1 MTTLNNPILNA
12 ELHHQWY
19 VMEKSRSGRMWILLA
34 VILLLP
40 AGLTSLVLF
49 VRVLLGQPIPGV
61 PWTVGQPF
69 DLLAAGQVMLLVM
82 NIALTV
88 VVMLVSFALS
98 TNSITRE
105 KRGKT
110 WDNLILTNVSA
121 RKLVLGKW
129 IASLKALDG
138 DHIMIGVLRLGMVA
152 WIVAGFQDR
161 MLANTLPIQTHLILL
176 TILVVLFT
184 IIDAM
189 FNTALGIGL
198 VMGDLPDGL
207 STALF
212 FLLRGLGI
220 IYIGWVFVQVIGRL
234 FAQPD
239 AAYFIPGLIGL
250 AGYLLLTGAILWG
263 AGWLAVRNSLVS
275 PSPKE

>member
-1 MTTLNNPILNA
+1 MLNNPILKA
-12 ELHHQWY
+12 ELHHQRY
-19 VMEKSRSGRMWILLA
+19 VMEKSRTGRMWILLA

-40 AGLTSLVLF
+40 AGLTSVVLF
-49 VRVLLGQPIPGV
+49 VRGLLGQPIPGLPLV
-61 PWTVGQPF
+61 IGQPF
-69 DLLAAGQVMLLVM
+69 DLIAAGQVILLVM

-88 VVMLVSFALS
+88 VVMLVSYALA

-105 KRGKT
+105 KRNRT
-110 WDNLILTNVSA
+110 WDSLILTNVSA
-121 RKLVLGKW
+121 RSLVLGKW

-138 DHIMIGVLRLGMVA
+138 DHIMIGMLRLGMVA

-161 MLANTLPIQTHLILL
+161 MLANTLPVQVHLILI

-198 VMGDLPDGL
+198 VMGDLPDGV

-220 IYIGWVFVQVIGRL
+220 IYIGWLFVQIIGRL
-234 FAQPD
+234 FAQPG
-239 AAYFIPGLIGL
+239 ASYFLPGLLGL
-250 AGYLLLTGAILWG
+250 GGYLLLTGLILWG

-275 PSPKE
+275 PSPEA

>member
-1 MTTLNNPILNA
+1 MLNNPILKA
-12 ELHHQWY
+12 ELHHQRY
-19 VMEKSRSGRMWILLA
+19 VMEKSRTGRMWILLA

-40 AGLTSLVLF
+40 AGLTSVVLF
-49 VRVLLGQPIPGV
+49 IRGLLGQPIPGLPLV
-61 PWTVGQPF
+61 IGQPF
-69 DLLAAGQVMLLVM
+69 DLIAAGQVILLVM

-88 VVMLVSFALS
+88 VVMLVSYALA

-105 KRGKT
+105 KRNRT
-110 WDNLILTNVSA
+110 WDSLILTNVSA
-121 RKLVLGKW
+121 RSLVLGKW

-138 DHIMIGVLRLGMVA
+138 DHIMIGMLRLGMVA

-161 MLANTLPIQTHLILL
+161 MLANTLPVQVHLILI

-198 VMGDLPDGL
+198 VMGDLPDGV

-220 IYIGWVFVQVIGRL
+220 IYIGWLFVQIIGRL
-234 FAQPD
+234 FAQPG
-239 AAYFIPGLIGL
+239 ASYFLPGLLGL
-250 AGYLLLTGAILWG
+250 GGYLLLTGLILWG
-263 AGWLAVRNSLVS
+263 AGWLAVHNSLVS
-275 PSPKE
+275 PSPEA